1 MQHTRMGK
9 TGTAGD
15 AAGQSRE
22 LCLRSF
28 VLLQPSLCQF
38 GFNPEGR
45 ALRLLFLSG
54 VLVFLIVIII
64 VVEYLVPK
72 SLSEIK
78 NIRPA
83 VVVGIPGGG

>member
-9 TGTAGD
+9 TGTAGE

-38 GFNPEGR
+38 GFNPEDR

-54 VLVFLIVIII
+54 VLVFLIVII
-64 VVEYLVPK
+64 VVEYVVPK

-83 VVVGIPGGG
+83 VVVGVPGGG

>member
-1 MQHTRMGK
+1 MRK
-9 TGTAGD
+9 TGASGE

-22 LCLRSF
+22 HCCLRRSL
-28 VLLQPSLCQF
+28 LLQPLPCHF
-38 GFNPEGR
+38 VFNPDDHF
-45 ALRLLFLSG
+45 LRLLFLFG
-54 VLVFLIVIII
+54 VLVFLIVIIA
-64 VVEYLVPK
+64 VKYLVPE

>member
-1 MQHTRMGK
+1 MGK
-9 TGTAGD
+9 PGTAGE

-54 VLVFLIVIII
+54 VLVFLIVII
-64 VVEYLVPK
+64 VVEYVVPK

-83 VVVGIPGGG
+83 VVVGVPGGG